1 MGSCCSAHTLDFY
14 YNRLDEIP
22 ISLNGTEKQC
32 YVKDCVDGDTLP
44 IAYLHPT
51 MTRGKFENIQRGNFE
66 NIQVRRFRLYG
77 IDSPEFHSK
86 NLKEKE

>member
-1 MGSCCSAHTLDFY
+1 MGSCCCAHTIDFY
-14 YNRLDEIP
+14 SNRLDDIP

-32 YVKDCVDGDTLP
+32 YVKDCVDGDKLT

-51 MTRGKFENIQRGNFE
+51 MTRGKFE

-77 IDSPEFHSK
+77 IDSPELYSK
-86 NLKEKE
+86 NLKERKKD